1 MDVSIIVLENDRLT
15 DWKDLE
21 SVFSKIDSETYPVI
35 FLPAFGDTE
44 QKLLETGV
52 LAAEGFPQKAQN
64 LFSEIKSCHLDI
76 IRQFLEQNPGH
87 KNSLISES
95 CSNKLNQITSRVSTF
110 LKYAERQQAL
120 TPGLSDAVTAA
131 GEQLSSYIFA
141 QLGLS
146 KGLMT
151 HYIDARK
158 LIKTDTGYGNANP
171 KPALIRQKTG
181 SVETVLEDGFIPVM
195 GKSYGEGPDK
205 TTTRLSPENSAQ
217 VISIIRRAL
226 KEISF

>member
-1 MDVSIIVLENDRLT
+1 MDVSIIVLENDHLT
-15 DWKDLE
+15 DWEDLE
-21 SVFSKIDSETYPVI
+21 SVFSEIDSETYPVI
-35 FLPAFGDTE
+35 FLPAFGGTE
-44 QKLLETGV
+44 QKLLETGI

-64 LFSEIKSCHLDI
+64 LFSEIKSYHLDI

-87 KNSLISES
+87 KNNLISES
-95 CSNKLNQITSRVSTF
+95 CSNKLNQITSRVTTF
-110 LKYAERQQAL
+110 LKYAEQQQDL
-120 TPGLSDAVTAA
+120 LPGISDSITAA
-131 GEQLSSYIFA
+131 GEQMASYIFA
-141 QLGLS
+141 QLGLT

-158 LIKTDTGYGNANP
+158 LIKTDASYGNAAP
-171 KPALIRQKTG
+171 DEALIRRKAATL
-181 SVETVLEDGFIPVM
+181 ETVLEDGFIPII
-195 GKSYGEGPDK
+195 GKSYGEAPDK